1 MVRGLLWALFLIAL
15 RSAGKGCC
23 KCWSVRQ
30 QLPQLLVQFAG
41 FLLAVMDV
49 LFECF
54 HIFLGSRLRFVD
66 LLHQRYFRR
75 HHERTAECAIQR
87 HVIRQ
92 SFQFSFG
99 ELGSLSLAVFDAQ
112 LLLELLDRGT

>member
-1 MVRGLLWALFLIAL
+1 MEREVHWAVVLIAL
-15 RSAGKGCC
+15 RSAGEGCC

-49 LFECF
+49 FLECF
-54 HIFLGSRLRFVD
+54 HVFLASRLRFVD
-66 LLHQRYFRR
+66 LLHQHWLGR

-87 HVIRQ
+87 HIVRQ
-92 SFQFSFG
+92 SFQFGFG
-99 ELGSLSLAVFDAQ
+99 ELGSLPLAVLDAQ